1 MANIPVTVPDLGGID
16 EVEVIEICVQVGQ
29 NIEAEEALL
38 VLESD
43 KSTMEVPAPINGK
56 VQSILVSVGDKVSAG
71 TQVAT
76 FEVEGVESTES
87 SAAVIE
93 TSSEPITEK
102 KVEKEAEKSNSAAM
116 VEIKE
121 LDVVVPDL
129 GGIDH
134 VEVIELSV
142 KVGQHLDAEESLLV
156 LESDKATMEVPM
168 PQSGELLSY
177 KINVGDKVS
186 PGDLVASFKPDTA
199 PELKEGIK
207 QSTEQKAEKPN
218 ALKTELSKITTE
230 KNIQPQATELAETPS
245 YSKHVH
251 AGPAVRMLAREL
263 GVDLPLLNGSG
274 PKGRIVKEDVQNFVK
289 NKMKAASSVT
299 PSSITIQGSQEDFS
313 RYGSISE
320 QPLSKIKQITAKNML
335 ASLITIPQVTQ
346 FDEADI
352 TELEQYRKN
361 EMAKQ
366 LPEGVKVSPLA
377 FILKA
382 CCKALQAFPQFNSS
396 LGPNGDSL
404 ILKEYYHLAIA
415 VDTPD
420 GLLVPVIKDAE
431 QKGIIE
437 LAMQSR
443 ELAQKARN
451 KKLPMDAM
459 SGACFTISS
468 LGGIGGVGFTPIVNA
483 PQVAILGVSKAAYK
497 PIWNG
502 SSFEPRLMLP
512 ISVSY
517 DHRVIDGA
525 QAAKFTRYLCELL
538 SDVRHLLL

>member
-1 MANIPVTVPDLGGID
+1 MANIPVTVPDLGGIS
-16 EVEVIEICVQVGQ
+16 EVEVIEVCVQVGDT
-29 NIEAEEALL
+29 IAAEEALL

-43 KSTMEVPAPINGK
+43 KSTMEVPAPVSGK
-56 VQSILVSVGDKVSAG
+56 VESISVSVGDKVSSG
-71 TQVAT
+71 TQVAI
-76 FEVEGVESTES
+76 FEIEQAA
-87 SAAVIE
+87 SAASAEE
-93 TSSEPITEK
+93 TIPSSPEPSIK
-102 KVEKEAEKSNSAAM
+102 KSLEKEAEKPKPNTLSEN
-116 VEIKE
+116 KE
-121 LDVVVPDL
+121 CDVIVPDL
-129 GGIDH
+129 GGIDS

-142 KVGQHLDAEESLLV
+142 NVGQHIDAEESLLV

-177 KINVGDKVS
+177 KIKVGDKVS
-186 PGDLVASFKPDTA
+186 PGDVVACFKPDAALESTA
-199 PELKEGIK
+199 ESKEPI
-207 QSTEQKAEKPN
+207 EKPA
-218 ALKTELSKITTE
+218 ALNKPQPSVTTE
-230 KNIQPQATELAETPS
+230 KNIPPKEIVENNH
-245 YSKHVH
+245 SKHVH
-251 AGPAVRMLAREL
+251 AGPAVRMLSREL
-263 GVDLPLLNGSG
+263 GVDLALVNGTG
-274 PKGRIVKEDVQNFVK
+274 PKGRIIKEDVQNFVK
-289 NKMKAASSVT
+289 QKLKTASSGA
-299 PSSITIQGSQEDFS
+299 PSVASMQGSQEDFS

-335 ASLITIPQVTQ
+335 ASWTTIPQVTQ

-352 TELEQYRKN
+352 TELEHYRKN

-366 LPEGVKVSPLA
+366 LPEGAKVSPLA

-382 CCKALQAFPQFNSS
+382 CCKALQVYPQFNAS

-420 GLLVPVIKDAE
+420 GLLVPVIKNAD
-431 QKGIIE
+431 QKGIID
-437 LAMQSR
+437 LAMESR
-443 ELAQKARN
+443 DLAQKARN

-497 PIWNG
+497 PLWNG